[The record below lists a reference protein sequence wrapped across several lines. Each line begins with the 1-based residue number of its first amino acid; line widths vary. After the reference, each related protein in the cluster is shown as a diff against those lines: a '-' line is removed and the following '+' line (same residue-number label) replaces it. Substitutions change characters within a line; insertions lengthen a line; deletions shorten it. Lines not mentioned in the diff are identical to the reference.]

1 VLLRSKQRAN
11 GPLAEHWTDDAVGS
25 SARSS
30 AGRKARNLIK
40 SLHPGLRRIPPRGGA
55 DQRRAVELH
64 QRGPR
69 GGRKRQGGAQ
79 LLPDSGGHAAWLPGR
94 PLAEIEDDLR
104 RRDERDSNRK
114 EAPLV
119 PASDAFILDTSAMD
133 REAAIA
139 AAIEVV
145 NQAFEKMQDE
155 FLKSKDKM
163 IRGISSLDAVLKY
176 FPNQKTDYSV
186 RRIKKG
192 IRARFIYTSSQ
203 GDIFS
208 RSDKKGLWETKYI
221 DLSKLKFDADI
232 SIVDDFIAI
241 SSLKGK
247 LSGTIITHKDLA
259 NSFKNLYDFLWRLL

>member
-1 VLLRSKQRAN
+1 MLSQLKNIGLSDKEAKVYIAMLELGKATAHEIADKAGVKRPTAYVAIEELQKQGLAQKKKKGSKT
-11 GPLAEHWTDDAVGS
+11 LFFTDS
-25 SARSS
+25 PS
-30 AGRKARNLIK
+30 
-40 SLHPGLRRIPPRGGA
+40 
-55 DQRRAVELH
+55 
-64 QRGPR
+64 
-69 GGRKRQGGAQ
+69 Q
-79 LLPDSGGHAAWLPGR
+79 LLSNINR
-94 PLAEIEDDLR
+94 DLKIFEQKR
-104 RRDERDSNRK
+104 TELEKIFPQLLTLYNLGEEKPQVRYFEGK
-114 EAPLV
+114 EGL
-119 PASDAFILDTSAMD
+119 L
-133 REAAIA
+133 
-139 AAIEVV
+139 
-145 NQAFEKMQDE
+145 KMQEE
-155 FLKSKDKM
+155 FLKSKEKM